1 MKGFCNA
8 FIWDVIITSCRTE
21 TETVSRMEKAWPTD
35 CCCSHRSV
43 VLPSLLVPW
52 LTVDILWPTDC
63 CCSHQSAV
71 LPSLLVP
78 WLTVDILWRIHGTMC
93 YCSILLC
100 LKQTCQSNLETVLAD
115 RSVGRRHQT
124 PHPRWRIATRS
135 LMKHASTS
143 SLPATSHTPHQ
154 SNSNSNATVICT
166 APLQSDQ
173 WCIPEFT

>member
-43 VLPSLLVPW
+43 
-52 LTVDILWPTDC
+52 
-63 CCSHQSAV
+63 V

-154 SNSNSNATVICT
+154 SNSNSNATVICS
-166 APLQSDQ
+166 APRPMVHSRVH
-173 WCIPEFT
+173 IVFPV